1 MEINV
6 IEMNDIFH
14 SENIFKNYELL
25 LFNSFTII
33 ILQITINLSDD
44 DSSSL
49 LLSTLKAA
57 YMVLEQSFTVSE

>member
-1 MEINV
+1 MKKYT
-6 IEMNDIFH
+6 
-14 SENIFKNYELL
+14 ENIFKNYELL

-49 LLSTLKAA
+49 LLSTVRQLTW
-57 YMVLEQSFTVSE
+57 F